1 MRVDINFVHFILILQ
16 IIDNVLS
23 GNICKYFIAYSL
35 VIIGLISRINQL
47 LNYI

>member
-1 MRVDINFVHFILILQ
+1 MRVDINFVDFIILQ

-23 GNICKYFIAYSL
+23 GNVCKYFIAYSL
-35 VIIGLISRINQL
+35 VIIGLIFGINSL